1 MRVGSENPGAPMKLC
16 CPKCGKRHIDKGE
29 WATKPHRTH
38 MCQYCLFLWMPEEFN
53 TVGVVEE

>member
-1 MRVGSENPGAPMKLC
+1 MRVGSEKPGAPMKLC

-53 TVGVVEE
+53 TVGV